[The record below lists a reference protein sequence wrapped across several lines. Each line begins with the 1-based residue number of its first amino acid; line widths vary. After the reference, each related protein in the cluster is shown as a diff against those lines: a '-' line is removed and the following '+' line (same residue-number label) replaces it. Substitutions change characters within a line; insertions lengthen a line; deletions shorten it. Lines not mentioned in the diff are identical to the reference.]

1 MSDEKKN
8 SQRHSGIHNKESLDP
23 QNSEQLLRQ
32 LAENI
37 RGVFWIHDLDSD
49 RFVYVS
55 SAYETIFGRSC
66 KDLYENPQDWIQ
78 AVHPDD
84 HDRIKRCFKKEQRG
98 ICSEYQYKIVRP
110 DGSIRWI
117 YDRGF
122 QITNE
127 SGQTSRLAGIAED
140 ITERKKSEDA
150 LKLHDLRLQA
160 LLNLYKM
167 APASQQAIL
176 DFVREEI
183 IQITQSEF
191 AFIGFLTDD
200 ESVLTMDNWS
210 KKTMNQCAVV
220 EKLMHVP
227 IAQAGLWTQAIHQRK
242 PVIVNDY
249 DSSNLDKKGYPKG
262 HVPLKRL
269 LCVPVFEGDRIVAV
283 AAVANKQT
291 DYDELDVWAATSM
304 MNDMWRLVQS
314 KQSVEAIQK
323 SEANYRTIFNAAN
336 EAIFVHDVE
345 NGKILSVN
353 DEGCQMFGYTQEEL
367 QGLTVEDIGTGAPP
381 YTQQVAIGW
390 INKAAN
396 EGPQLFEWI
405 CKDKSGKTFW
415 VEVNLKLAV
424 IEGTSRM
431 LAIVRNINDRKDAEA
446 RQQLTGKILDRLNQ
460 KIQKKELARDILA
473 LIKETMDFTAVAIR
487 LRQGDDFPYFQVDG
501 FSEEFVK
508 SENYLCAR
516 DESGKLIRDSKG
528 KPVIECMCGKVI
540 IGNMDSAL
548 PFFTEGGSFW
558 TSSTTELLKQNSL
571 KEQLGPVRSY
581 CNQVGFES
589 VALVPLRSGDEVVG
603 LLQLNDKRP
612 GRFTPEIIL
621 FLEGIGAS
629 IGIALARIAAQEEA
643 RNLARFPSENP
654 NPVLRISKDHTILFA
669 NDASRLVLETWQC
682 EIGQRMPETCRW
694 RIDESLKSESVSDF
708 EFICHDGTIFLATL
722 APVPDEGYVNVYG
735 LDITEHKKNE
745 REIENIFNMTG
756 YLICVADLQGYFKR
770 INKSFEQTLGYSSE
784 ELLSTTFIDFIH
796 PDDKERTIA
805 VIENELSGGT
815 RVIGFENRYRCKDG
829 SYKWLS
835 WTASPVVEEGIS
847 YAIAYDITERR
858 KTQEELRVSEE
869 RFRRAVLESPFPIM
883 IHADDGEVLQ
893 ISKVWTELTG
903 YTPEEITT
911 TSAWTQRAYGE
922 RKDIVKS
929 QIDKIFDSDA
939 KVEEGEFV
947 ITSKEGKTLTWDFS
961 SAPLG
966 KLPDGRRL
974 VISMAM
980 DVTGRKQ
987 TEEAIKKQQY
997 YLTKAQEIGSIGTW
1011 ELDIQKNKL
1020 FWTDETYR
1028 IFGVPIGTEL
1038 TYKIFMSCVHPDDR
1052 QYVDKKWKA
1061 ALENEPYDIEHR
1073 VVVDGNIK
1081 WVREKAEVEFDEN
1094 GNCLRGTGFTQDITG
1109 RKQAEQQLE
1118 NLAKFPSEN
1127 PYPVLRI
1134 AEDGKILYSNSAGSE
1149 ILRDWSCQVGEHAPK
1164 HWKNY
1169 ISRVLEN
1176 GISSEIEFTC
1186 SDKIFS
1192 LIVAPVVDAGYANVY
1207 GNDITE
1213 RKQAEEDLR
1222 QYRLH
1227 LEELVKG
1234 RTQELTAANEQLLK
1248 ENEQRKRLERQILE
1262 ISEREQRRIGQELHD
1277 SIGQQFTGIAFMTKV
1292 LEQRLRSKL
1301 PKEAAR
1307 AAEIAKLVNQATEQA
1322 RNLAKGLHPIDL
1334 EVGSLTSALEDLA
1347 IGTQNLFGIKCTFEC
1362 DKTIETG
1369 NTTISVNVY
1378 RIVQE
1383 AINNAI
1389 KHGNARNISIK
1400 MVLDGDKS
1408 VLTIENDGSV
1418 FPDTIDS
1425 KGMGLQIM
1433 SHRAELI
1440 DGLLEIGKGA
1450 KGGAVVTCTFPMTN
1464 Q

>member
-8 SQRHSGIHNKESLDP
+8 SQRHSGIHNKESLEP

-55 SAYETIFGRSC
+55 GAYETIFGRSC
-66 KDLYENPQDWIQ
+66 KDLYENPQEWIK

-84 HDRIKRCFKKEQRG
+84 HDRIKQSFKKEQRG
-98 ICSEYQYKIVRP
+98 ICSEYEYRIVRP
-110 DGSIRWI
+110 DGSVRWI
-117 YDRGF
+117 FDRGF
-122 QITNE
+122 QINND
-127 SGQTSRLAGIAED
+127 SGKTTRLAGIAED
-140 ITERKKSEDA
+140 ITDRKHAEEA

-160 LLNLYKM
+160 LLNLHKM
-167 APASQQAIL
+167 TPSSQQEIL

-183 IQITQSEF
+183 IKITQSEF
-191 AFIGFLTDD
+191 AFIGFLADD
-200 ESVLTMDNWS
+200 ESMMSMDNWS
-210 KKTMNQCAVV
+210 KKTMAQCAVV
-220 EKLMHVP
+220 EKPMHFP
-227 IAQAGLWTQAIHQRK
+227 IAQAGLWTEAIHQRK

-249 DSSNLDKKGYPKG
+249 DSSNLEKKGYPKG

-269 LCVPVFEGDRIVAV
+269 LSVPVFEGERIVAL

-304 MNDMWRLVQS
+304 MNDMWRLVQN

-323 SEANYRTIFNAAN
+323 SEANYKTIFSAAN
-336 EAIFVHDVE
+336 DAMFVHDVE
-345 NGKILSVN
+345 NARILSTN
-353 DEGCQMFGYTQEEL
+353 DMACEMFGYTQEEFL
-367 QGLTVEDIGTGAPP
+367 DLTVEDISEGLPP

-390 INKAAN
+390 IKKAAN

-405 CKDKSGKTFW
+405 CKDKTGKTFW
-415 VEVNLKLAV
+415 VDVNLKLAV

-431 LAIVRNINDRKDAEA
+431 LAIVRNINERKEAEA
-446 RQQLTGKILDRLNQ
+446 RQQLANKILDRLNQ
-460 KIQKKELARDILA
+460 KSQRSELARDVLA
-473 LIKETMDFTAVAIR
+473 LIKEAMGFTAVAIR
-487 LRQGDDFPYFQVDG
+487 MRDGDDFPYFQVDG

-516 DESGKLIRDSKG
+516 DECGKLIRDSKG
-528 KPVIECMCGKVI
+528 LPVVECMCGKVI
-540 IGNMDSAL
+540 IGNLDSTL

-558 TSSTTELLKQNSL
+558 TSSTTELLKQTSL
-571 KEQLGPVRSY
+571 KEKLGAVRSY
-581 CNQVGFES
+581 CNQAGFES
-589 VALVPLRSGDEVVG
+589 VALVPLRSGDEIVG
-603 LLQLNDKRP
+603 LLQLNDQRP
-612 GRFTPEIIL
+612 GRFTPDKIL

-629 IGIALARIAAQEEA
+629 IGIALERIAAQEEVK
-643 RNLARFPSENP
+643 NLAKFPSENP
-654 NPVLRISKDHTILFA
+654 NPVLRISKDGILLYANASGQSLLKEWAYQVGQIIPQSWSKIVSQVYSSGTSKRIESEHSGRVFA
-669 NDASRLVLETWQC
+669 FMV
-682 EIGQRMPETCRW
+682 
-694 RIDESLKSESVSDF
+694 V
-708 EFICHDGTIFLATL
+708 
-722 APVPDEGYVNVYG
+722 PVVQAGYVNLYG
-735 LDITEHKKNE
+735 RDITDRKKNE
-745 REIENIFNMTG
+745 KEIENIFNMTG
-756 YLICVADLQGYFKR
+756 YLICIADLQGYLKR
-770 INKSFEQTLGYSSE
+770 VNSSFEQTLGYSSE
-784 ELLSTTFIDFIH
+784 ELLSTSFLDFVH
-796 PDDKERTIA
+796 PDDKEKTLA
-805 VIENELSGGT
+805 VIENELSSGKK
-815 RVIGFENRYRCKDG
+815 VIGFENRYRCKDG
-829 SYKWLS
+829 EYKWLS
-835 WTASPVVEEGIS
+835 WTACPVVEEGIT

-858 KTQEELRVSEE
+858 KAQQELKVSEE

-903 YTPEEITT
+903 YTPEEIPTL
-911 TSAWTQRAYGE
+911 SAWTQRAYGE
-922 RKDIVKS
+922 RKDIEKS
-929 QIDKIFDSDA
+929 RIDKLFDLDT
-939 KVEEGEFV
+939 KVEEGEYV
-947 ITSKEGKTLTWDFS
+947 ITSKDGQSLIWAFS

-966 KLPDGRRL
+966 KLPSGRRL

-987 TEEAIKKQQY
+987 AEEAIKKQQY
-997 YLTKAQEIGSIGTW
+997 YLTKAQEIGRIGTW
-1011 ELDIQKNKL
+1011 ELDIKKNKL
-1020 FWTDETYR
+1020 IWTNENYH

-1038 TYKIFMSCVHPDDR
+1038 TYEIFMNCVHPDDR

-1061 ALENEPYDIEHR
+1061 ALKNEPYDIEHR
-1073 VVVDGNIK
+1073 VIVDGNIK
-1081 WVREKAEVEFDEN
+1081 WVREKAEVVFDEN
-1094 GNCLRGTGFTQDITG
+1094 GNCVRGTGFTQDITE

-1134 AEDGKILYSNSAGSE
+1134 AGNGEILYSNSAGSE
-1149 ILRDWSCQVGEHAPK
+1149 ILRDWSCQVGEQAPD

-1176 GISSEIEFTC
+1176 GIGSEIEFNC
-1186 SDKIFS
+1186 SEKIFS

-1207 GNDITE
+1207 GIDITE

-1234 RTQELTAANEQLLK
+1234 RTQELTVANEQLLR
-1248 ENEQRKRLERQILE
+1248 ENEQRKSLERQILE

-1292 LEQRLRSKL
+1292 LEQRLSSKL

-1307 AAEIAKLVNQATEQA
+1307 AAEIARLVNQATEQA
-1322 RNLAKGLHPIDL
+1322 RDLAKGLHPIDL
-1334 EVGSLTSALEDLA
+1334 EAGSLTTALEDLA

-1362 DKTIETG
+1362 DKLIETG
-1369 NTTISVNVY
+1369 NTNISVNLY

-1389 KHGNARNISIK
+1389 KHGNARNIGIK
-1400 MVLDGDKS
+1400 ISFNGDKS

-1440 DGLLEIGKGA
+1440 DGLLEIRKGA
-1450 KGGAVVTCTFPMTN
+1450 KGGTLVTCTFPITN